1 MNMRSKMKSSAVPTA
16 SRWAVPS
23 ALHQVR
29 LNRRVLLGLSALAI
43 VAAAALNWSWL
54 IAAGLAPLLL
64 SVLPC
69 AAMCALGLCMK
80 GAGQSCES
88 EAAAGSGMDK
98 EKVG

>member
-1 MNMRSKMKSSAVPTA
+1 MNMRSKMKSSAGATA
-16 SRWAVPS
+16 SRWAAPL
-23 ALHQVR
+23 ALRQV
-29 LNRRVLLGLSALAI
+29 LLSRRVLVGLGALAI
-43 VAAAALNWSWL
+43 VAAAALNWNWL

-69 AAMCALGLCMK
+69 AAMCALGLCMQ
-80 GAGQSCES
+80 GTGQSCES